1 MKSLF
6 SRVAAIAV
14 LTMLGIGAHAA
25 VIEGELLFAGQAG
38 ADPGPDFLDAIGVT
52 FLESLLATGATG
64 HFADDGIVFGSVGT
78 INGFAFADTDFE
90 LLTMGSF
97 TYTLASV
104 SIELQAADFL
114 NLTGTGTM
122 SAAGF
127 DDTPFTISLS
137 ADRAGSL
144 YAFSGTLVPTIIP
157 VPGALILLL
166 SGLGALGIRRRS

>member
-1 MKSLF
+1 MKKLF
-6 SRVAAIAV
+6 ARVAAVAV
-14 LTMLGIGAHAA
+14 LTLTGIGAQAA

-38 ADPGPDFLDAIGVT
+38 ADPGPDFLDATGVT
-52 FLESLLATGATG
+52 FLESILATGASG
-64 HFADDGIVFGSVGT
+64 DFASDSIVFGTTGT
-78 INGFAFADTDFE
+78 INGFAFADTNFE

-114 NLTGTGTM
+114 NLTGTGSM

-127 DDTPFTISLS
+127 DDTPFTMSLS
-137 ADRAGSL
+137 ADRAGTI
-144 YAFSGTLVPTIIP
+144 YAFSGTLVPTVIP

-166 SGLGALGIRRRS
+166 SGLGALGIRRRA